1 VDVVSPTE
9 ITATTG
15 GGATAGTFSLYVVS
29 PSNRTS
35 ATVKAD
41 NFTYQAPPPPPA
53 PTVTAVSPDT
63 GPSTGGTAV
72 TITGTGFLPGDQVVI
87 GQGHGPSTGTI
98 AATGVD
104 VVSPTEITA
113 TTGGGATAGTFSLY
127 VVSPSN
133 RTSAA
138 AKADNFTYQ
147 AGSNSSSSVAGR

>member
-1 VDVVSPTE
+1 VCTLADDIVTYTGVGSCE
-9 ITATTG
+9 IDGSVPASG
-15 GGATAGTFSLYVVS
+15 NYGGATSSETILVGAAVT
-29 PSNRTS
+29 
-35 ATVKAD
+35 
-41 NFTYQAPPPPPA
+41 PPA